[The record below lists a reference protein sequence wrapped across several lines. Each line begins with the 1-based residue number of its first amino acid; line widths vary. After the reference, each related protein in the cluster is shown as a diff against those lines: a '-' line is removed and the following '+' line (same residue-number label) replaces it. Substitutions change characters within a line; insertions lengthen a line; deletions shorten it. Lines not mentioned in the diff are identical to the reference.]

1 MATKLTPSAD
11 PQFTPE
17 VPALTTNS
25 VAHPDTW
32 NPINQIL
39 LDNTVALKNM
49 QDATDDEI
57 EQLSDRVGEIEQT
70 SSASVQRAVKLDWL
84 YRDNRIAHELWA
96 PGFTLIDAVD
106 TPIIEGVAGDDSV
119 DVESTAE
126 LRVGEYYVLSQDAAP
141 GGIGDDE
148 TPGRVNELI
157 QCTAILS
164 ENRIRLANNL
174 TRTFTGGV
182 LTRCSMKQIG
192 AAYAEASAGDIWLSK
207 PVNVGNDAEGGAVVI
222 RRSLNAADV
231 RLYFRDTNNPTWTER
246 VWSTRRQGGD
256 IPAGF
261 ADYEYVLPMRGDGS
275 LRVDVEGEPVAIR
288 HIVALSATTGLGGFV
303 NPAMR
308 PDAPVITAPVD
319 GATGVTERPTLAIAG
334 YNSPGNT
341 PQGGVQ
347 FQIATSAGF
356 ATLHH
361 DSGELPAGLSYQM
374 PASVLLANT
383 TYYLR
388 ARVKDTSGLWS
399 DWSETVSFQTDSAFI
414 YVTAPTIVSPANNAL
429 DVAETPSI
437 QTGAFAT
444 IGGADTH
451 AATQYQIRLSSDT
464 WANAVWDSGEDTT
477 NKLSVQVPAGILDAG
492 QTTYYVRARHKG
504 TSRGWS
510 EWSSEVKFT
519 TKQAFANVA
528 GVALIA
534 TGGDGGTWAYI
545 DDNGNTVAN
554 PGTSYFNAHPVWGGI
569 QDVTI
574 DGQAMVKVP
583 KFYIKRAIIASG
595 ANAGKEGRWIS
606 DQPLP
611 GYKLHPAFMDAGNE
625 IDQFWYGKYQA
636 SQEGSKLASKP
647 GVLPVVNISL
657 TAAIAAA
664 QARNVGGVDGFME
677 LSFYQLSAV
686 QWLYLVENATMNS
699 QAKTGQG
706 RVSQS
711 SAANVDAADVAQATY
726 RGIVGLWGNVYQW
739 VDGLKTSGGS
749 IHLWDR
755 DGNKTW
761 VNTTKRRTA
770 PVGTIYPTTFMAHS
784 AATYDFADVFI
795 GDTGPTSNSNA
806 TAPDYQYFN
815 EDSEYFPVV
824 GGGWGGA
831 AVAGLWGVNCN
842 GAASGSH
849 SSIGARLAKV

>member
-1 MATKLTPSAD
+1 MAKLTPSAN

-32 NPINQIL
+32 NPINQTL
-39 LDNTVALKNM
+39 LDNTVALKVM
-49 QDATDDEI
+49 QEATEEEVDL
-57 EQLSDRVGEIEQT
+57 LSDRVGEIEQT

-106 TPIIEGVAGDDSV
+106 TPIIEGVAGDDSI

-126 LRVGEYYVLSQDAAP
+126 LRTGEYYVLAQDIE
-141 GGIGDDE
+141 GEEGTE
-148 TPGRVNELI
+148 RVTELV

-174 TRTFTGGV
+174 AQGFTGGV
-182 LTRCSMKQIG
+182 LTRCSLNQIG
-192 AAYAEASAGDIWLSK
+192 AAFAEGNVGDIWLSK
-207 PVNVGNDAEGGAVVI
+207 PINIGNDAEGGAVVI
-222 RRSLNAADV
+222 RRSLNAAEV

-256 IPAGF
+256 IPAGY

-275 LRVDVEGEPVAIR
+275 LRVDIDGEPAVIR

-308 PDAPVITAPVD
+308 PDAPVITAPED
-319 GATGVTERPTLAIAG
+319 AATGVTERPTLAIAG

-347 FQIATSAGF
+347 FQIATGASFGS
-356 ATLHH
+356 LHH
-361 DSGELPAGLSYQM
+361 DSGERPAGLSYQV
-374 PASVLLANT
+374 PASVLLPNT

-399 DWSETVSFQTDSAFI
+399 DWSATVLFATDTAFI
-414 YVTAPTIVSPANNAL
+414 YVTAPTVVSPANNAT
-429 DVAETPSI
+429 DVGETPTI

-451 AATQYQIRLSSDT
+451 AATQYQVRQSG
-464 WANAVWDSGEDTT
+464 NAWSNPAWDSGEDAV
-477 NKLSVQVPAGILDAG
+477 NLLSVIVPAGILAAG
-492 QTTYYVRARHKG
+492 EATYYVRARHKG

-510 EWSSEVKFT
+510 EWSGEVKFT

-545 DDNGNTVAN
+545 DDDGNTVAD
-554 PGTSYFNAHPVWGGI
+554 PGAAYFNAHPVFGGM
-569 QDVTI
+569 QDVLV
-574 DGQAMVKVP
+574 DGQAMVKIP
-583 KFYIKRAIIASG
+583 KFYIKQAVISGG
-595 ANAGKEGRWIS
+595 ANNGKPAWWVS
-606 DQPLP
+606 DQPVA
-611 GYKLHPAFMDAGNE
+611 GYEVHPAFKSGGSE
-625 IDQFWYGKYQA
+625 VDQIYIGKYQA
-636 SQEGSKLASKP
+636 SMEGSKLASKS
-647 GVLPVVNISL
+647 GVLPAVSRSL
-657 TAAIAAA
+657 TQFIADAN
-664 QARNVGGVDGFME
+664 ARNVSGVSGFM
-677 LSFYQLSAV
+677 LWSVYQWSAI

-706 RVSQS
+706 RVSAS
-711 SAANVDAADVAQATY
+711 SAANVDASDVAQATY

-739 VDGLKTSGGS
+739 MDGLKTSGGS

-770 PVGTIYPTTFMAHS
+770 AVGTIYPTTFMAHS

-795 GDTGPTSNSNA
+795 GDTGPTSNTSA
-806 TAPDYQYFN
+806 TAPDQQYFN
-815 EDSEYFPVV
+815 EDGEYFPYV
-824 GGGWGGA
+824 GGHWSNA
-831 AVAGLWGVNCN
+831 AGAGLWYVYCGS
-842 GAASGSH
+842 AASSAYT
-849 SSIGARLAKV
+849 SVGARLAKV

>member
-1 MATKLTPSAD
+1 MATKLTPSAN
-11 PQFTPE
+11 PKFTPE
-17 VPALTTNS
+17 VPALTTSS
-25 VAHPDTW
+25 VAHPDSW
-32 NPINQIL
+32 NPINQTL
-39 LDNTVALKNM
+39 LNNDAAL
-49 QDATDDEI
+49 DARQTQLAVQIDD
-57 EQLSDRVGEIEQT
+57 LADRVGEIEQT
-70 SSASVQRAVKLDWL
+70 SSTSVQRAVTLDWL

-96 PGFTLIDAVD
+96 PGFTLIDTID
-106 TPIIEGVAGDDSV
+106 TPIIEGVVGDDSV
-119 DVESTAE
+119 DVQSTAQ
-126 LRVGEYYVLSQDAAP
+126 LRTGEYYVLAQDVE
-141 GGIGDDE
+141 GGIEGE
-148 TPGRVNELI
+148 TVRVTELI
-157 QCTAILS
+157 QCVAILS
-164 ENRIRLANNL
+164 ENRIRLASNL
-174 TRTFTGGV
+174 TRGFTGGV
-182 LTRCSMKQIG
+182 LTRCSLNQIG
-192 AAYAEASAGDIWLSK
+192 AAYAEGNVGDIWLSK
-207 PVNVGNDAEGGAVVI
+207 PINIGNDVEGGAVVI
-222 RRSLNAADV
+222 RRSLSAAEV
-231 RLYFRDTNNPTWTER
+231 RLYFRDNTHTNWTER

-275 LRVDVEGEPVAIR
+275 LRVDVDGEPAAIR

-308 PDAPVITAPVD
+308 PDAPAITAPAD
-319 GATGVTERPTLAIAG
+319 ESTGVTERPTLAIAG

-347 FQIATSAGF
+347 FQVATSTSF

-374 PASVLLANT
+374 PASVLVANS

-388 ARVKDTSGLWS
+388 SRVKDTSGLWS
-399 DWSETVSFQTDSAFI
+399 DWSATVSFATDTAFI
-414 YVTAPTIVSPANNAL
+414 YVTAPTVVSPANNAT
-429 DVAETPSI
+429 DVGETPTL

-451 AATQYQIRLSSDT
+451 AATQYQVRASTDT
-464 WANAVWDSGEDTT
+464 WTTTAWDSGEDAV
-477 NKLSVQVPAGILDAG
+477 NLLSTIMPAGILLAG
-492 QTTYYVRARHKG
+492 STTYYIRARHKG
-504 TSRGWS
+504 ASRGWS

-545 DDNGNTVAN
+545 DDDGNTVAD
-554 PGTSYFNAHPVWGGI
+554 PGAAYFNAHPVWGGM
-569 QDVTI
+569 QSVTI

-583 KFYIKRAIIASG
+583 KFYAKRAIIASG

-611 GYKLHPAFMDAGNE
+611 GYKLHPAFMNAGNE

-636 SQEGSKLASKP
+636 SQESSKLASKP

-664 QARNVGGVDGFME
+664 QARNVGGVAGFME
-677 LSFYQLSAV
+677 LSYYQLSAV

-711 SAANVDAADVAQATY
+711 SAANVDASDVAQATY

-770 PVGTIYPTTFMAHS
+770 PVGAIYPTTFMAHS

-795 GDTGPTSNSNA
+795 GDTGPTSNTSA

-815 EDSEYFPVV
+815 EDTEYFPGV
-824 GGGWGGA
+824 GGYWGGSSN
-831 AVAGLWGVNCN
+831 AGLWYVSCSV
-842 GAASGSH
+842 AASSAYTN
-849 SSIGARLAKV
+849 IGARLAKV